1 MKDSISTVCMS
12 IDELK
17 NLPDV
22 SVNIEHR
29 PQAVEILDQQMW
41 RMMQIIDTK
50 RTFGN
55 EEFGLQSDD

>member
-1 MKDSISTVCMS
+1 MS

>member
-1 MKDSISTVCMS
+1 MS

-41 RMMQIIDTK
+41 MMQMINTK
-50 RTFGN
+50 RTFGS
-55 EEFGLQSDD
+55 EEFGLRSDD

>member
-17 NLPDV
+17 NLLDV

-41 RMMQIIDTK
+41 RMMQMINTK

>member
-41 RMMQIIDTK
+41 MMQMINTK
-50 RTFGN
+50 CTFGS
-55 EEFGLQSDD
+55 EEFGLRSDD